1 MPPRAGGRCRWYRR
15 RASHTGRQQSPVAA
29 AAIAHRPKLAHLA
42 DSPGAGLTA
51 PRPRIGGRR
60 QARQRRRQPPPASA
74 ARAPSTSLTAT
85 IRRTR
90 TGRDA
95 GHVERLHR
103 TTPRAPAPANS
114 GRRAMAGEAS
124 PAGRSAGMAARPCR
138 GLGVRRHAGRSGG
151 HDQRSPSATRLA
163 CQQPHPAGCLHLAAR
178 TPWRLPHA
186 GRPRQKAPAAP
197 ACAGAVLAYDAEP
210 ARQLY
215 ASPTS
220 D

>member
-1 MPPRAGGRCRWYRR
+1 MHAASVGRAMPLVPPPSLAHRPATITCGGCGDRSSAEAGAPRRLARRWPHGAAATHRRPAPGPATPATTSPRERSARTIDRNDPADENGTRRWPCRAPASNLGRPRRQTPDAGLCPGKPRR
-15 RASHTGRQQSPVAA
+15 RADRPGWRHGPAA
-29 AAIAHRPKLAHLA
+29 A
-42 DSPGAGLTA
+42 
-51 PRPRIGGRR
+51 
-60 QARQRRRQPPPASA
+60 SA
-74 ARAPSTSLTAT
+74 YAVT
-85 IRRTR
+85 
-90 TGRDA
+90 
-95 GHVERLHR
+95 
-103 TTPRAPAPANS
+103 PAN
-114 GRRAMAGEAS
+114 RD
-124 PAGRSAGMAARPCR
+124 
-138 GLGVRRHAGRSGG
+138 G

-210 ARQLY
+210 GRQLY